1 MERNSVLYQ
10 QYTGILREELVP
22 AMGCTEPISIAYAA
36 AKCRA
41 LLGCEPER
49 CVLEVS
55 SSIIKNVKSV
65 IVPNTG
71 GRKGIETAVA
81 AGIVGGDAGTG
92 NYRPSDEIAR
102 SEACVIFTR
111 IAATEYRAK

>member
-71 GRKGIETAVA
+71 GRKGIAGEHETRRYR
-81 AGIVGGDAGTG
+81 GLPGCRGQGDA
-92 NYRPSDEIAR
+92 P
-102 SEACVIFTR
+102 
-111 IAATEYRAK
+111 